1 MMAWDIAPGCL
12 GDAPCIVLCRKVLV
26 KKIELLQS
34 LNSRIDNSDNEE
46 SSI

>member
-1 MMAWDIAPGCL
+1 MMAWGIAPGCL

-34 LNSRIDNSDNEE
+34 LNRRIGNSHTECNC
-46 SSI
+46 